1 MFNNWWRKNSS
12 TILVA
17 VVSSILT
24 AAVILSV
31 NRLSNW
37 SKPSTEQQPS
47 YAQSNTG
54 GTYTKLTV
62 DSNAFVKAQRLVE
75 PAVVYID
82 VQSNPIGTSVPDNGI
97 SPFFRQFLTPQPV
110 EGTGSGFIFRSDGY
124 ILTNNHVVS
133 GAQKLQVTLA
143 DNRKFSGRVV
153 GVDDTLDLAVIKIE
167 AKNLP
172 VVTLGD
178 SDALEQGQWVLAIGN
193 PLGYHFTVTAGIIS
207 ALNRSLNPDK
217 EGYLIQTDAAINQG
231 NSGGPLIDLSGNVV
245 GINEAIR
252 VDAQSMGFAI
262 PINMVKKVLNDLTA
276 GRNTKKNS
284 STKSWMGIAMT
295 DLSKIDP
302 EVLRQQNITA
312 TKGIIITQVIQG
324 GPAYKAGLQELDVIM
339 SVDRKTPKDSA
350 DLQKIV
356 RSAKIGQ
363 TISVLVNRSGQFK
376 VVKVRLESLPDQ
388 YAAE

>member
-1 MFNNWWRKNSS
+1 
-12 TILVA
+12 
-17 VVSSILT
+17 
-24 AAVILSV
+24 
-31 NRLSNW
+31 
-37 SKPSTEQQPS
+37 
-47 YAQSNTG
+47 
-54 GTYTKLTV
+54 
-62 DSNAFVKAQRLVE
+62 
-75 PAVVYID
+75 
-82 VQSNPIGTSVPDNGI
+82 
-97 SPFFRQFLTPQPV
+97 
-110 EGTGSGFIFRSDGY
+110 
-124 ILTNNHVVS
+124 
-133 GAQKLQVTLA
+133 
-143 DNRKFSGRVV
+143 
-153 GVDDTLDLAVIKIE
+153 
-167 AKNLP
+167 
-172 VVTLGD
+172 LGD